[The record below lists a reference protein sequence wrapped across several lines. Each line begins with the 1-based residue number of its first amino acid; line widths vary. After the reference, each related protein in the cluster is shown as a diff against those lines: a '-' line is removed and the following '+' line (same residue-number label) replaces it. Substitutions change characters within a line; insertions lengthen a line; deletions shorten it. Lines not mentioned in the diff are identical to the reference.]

1 MHIYQNILEMVG
13 RTPMLRLSRLDTGPC
28 ELFLKLESLNPGGS
42 IKDRIG
48 ISMIEEAERRGELK
62 PGDTIVEATAGNTG
76 LGLAL
81 VAAQKGYRMILVLP
95 DKMSQE
101 KIFNLR
107 ALGAEVVLTRSD
119 VGKGHPEYYQDLGAS
134 IAEKSGAYFIN
145 QFGNPDNAKAHELTT
160 GPEIWE
166 QTSQQLDAVVV
177 GVGSGGTLGGLAA
190 FFKKHAPH
198 VEIVIGDPQG
208 SIVADYVRTGT
219 IGDKGAWLVEGIG
232 EDFIPTIAD
241 FSLTRHAYN
250 IPDAESFSVARELLQ
265 KEGVLAG
272 SSTGTLLAAALRY
285 CREQTVPK
293 RVVTL
298 AADTGARYLSKLYND
313 FWMEDQGFIERVRH
327 EDLRD
332 LIGRPHGERATITVG
347 PNDVLT
353 TAHNRLRNAG
363 FSQLPVMEDDR
374 LIGVVT
380 EDDIL
385 RFAFGHPERF
395 NEPVKAAMTIAFLR
409 VDKRTSLNNLVA
421 MLEVRSSAAVM
432 DGDKF
437 LGLITR
443 SDVLNYLRRQASAQS
458 AVYTTTPT
466 AQATASSAPATPG
479 A

>member
-1 MHIYQNILEMVG
+1 MHVYQNAIEMIG
-13 RTPMLRLSRLDTGPC
+13 RTPMLQLHRFDVGPC
-28 ELFLKLESLNPGGS
+28 QLFLKLEYMNPGGS

-48 ISMIEEAERRGELK
+48 LSMIQEAERRGELR
-62 PGDTIVEATAGNTG
+62 PGGVIVEATAGNTG

-81 VAAQKGYRMILVLP
+81 VAAQKGYRLILVLP

-119 VGKGHPEYYQDLGAS
+119 VGKGHPEYYQDLGAA
-134 IAEKSGAYFIN
+134 IAQEKGAYFIN
-145 QFGNPDNAKAHELTT
+145 QFANPDNPKAHEETT

-166 QTSQQLDAVVV
+166 QLGHRLDAIVL
-177 GVGSGGTLGGLAA
+177 GVGSSGTLGGLAA
-190 FFKKHAPH
+190 FYKKHAPH
-198 VEIVIGDPQG
+198 VELVLGDPQG
-208 SIVADYVRTGT
+208 SIVAEYVQTGKLT
-219 IGDKGAWLVEGIG
+219 SKGSWLVEGIG
-232 EDFIPTIAD
+232 EDFIPPIAD
-241 FSLTRHAYN
+241 FTLTKRAYS

-265 KEGVLAG
+265 KEGILAG

-285 CREQTVPK
+285 CREQKTPK

-298 AADTGARYLSKLYND
+298 ACDTGARYLSKLYND
-313 FWMEDQGFIERVRH
+313 FWMEDQGFVER
-327 EDLRD
+327 EKYDDLRD

-374 LIGVVT
+374 LIGIVT

-385 RFAFGHPERF
+385 RFAFGRPERF
-395 NEPVKAAMTIAFLR
+395 NEPVRLAMTTAFLR
-409 VDKRTSLNNLVA
+409 VEKNLSLNNLVA
-421 MLEVRSSAAVM
+421 MLEVCSSAAVM
-432 DGDKF
+432 DGEKF

-443 SDVLNYLRRQASAQS
+443 SDVLNYLRRQ
-458 AVYTTTPT
+458 VR
-466 AQATASSAPATPG
+466 
-479 A
+479 